1 MGRYERRYTGE
12 RRTEFLGFYLT
23 PSEWGELKEAA
34 KGQGVE
40 NLSAFARELMFRR
53 AAAVVAATRRNPEAK
68 AIGDEL
74 RAVGINLNQLQRHA
88 NTTGELGPERLAEV
102 DEVLRAIK
110 HAAAR
115 VLDL

>member
-12 RRTEFLGFYLT
+12 KRTYGLHLKLT
-23 PSEWGELKEAA
+23 PSEQAELQEAA
-34 KGQGVE
+34 AGQGVG
-40 NLSAFARELMFRR
+40 NLSAFARELLFRR

-68 AIGDEL
+68 AIADEL

-88 NTTGELGPERLAEV
+88 NTTGELGPERVAEV
-102 DEVLRAIK
+102 DQVLRAIK

>member
-12 RRTEFLGFYLT
+12 KRTEKITVQLT
-23 PSEWGELKEAA
+23 PSERTELEDAA

-40 NLSAFARELMFRR
+40 NISAFTRELLFRR

-68 AIGDEL
+68 AIADEL
-74 RAVGINLNQLQRHA
+74 RAVGINLNQLQKHA
-88 NTTGELGPERLAEV
+88 NMTGELGPERVAEI
-102 DEVLRAIK
+102 DDVLRAIK